1 MKNLRP
7 GLLLLTGCLL
17 LFLATFS
24 SSLLLQGN
32 DAYAPTLIAF
42 ITALIASISAFFIFY
57 FALKRF
63 VQNRLQNIFRTLQSP
78 PTLKHKNVNA
88 LITEAERHVNV
99 LNDYRI
105 REIKQ
110 LKVQDEF
117 RREFI
122 GNLSHELKTPIFSIQ
137 GFLDSLLDG
146 ALENPEINR
155 KFIERA
161 SISTDRMV
169 QLIEDLDQITK
180 LESTELKIVKRP
192 FELIDLIKEI
202 IDTLELQAKEKNIK
216 LKIAKEYPATY
227 VMGDRNKL
235 FQVFTNLLRNSISYG
250 NVDGNTEIFISPID
264 DLILIEVSD
273 DGIGIDPNHWPRVFE
288 RFYRVEKSRSRHEGG
303 TGLGLAIVK
312 HILEAHGQGI
322 TLRSTSGVGTTF
334 SFSLEKS
341 PKNLQLSSRGIPIN

>member
-1 MKNLRP
+1 
-7 GLLLLTGCLL
+7 
-17 LFLATFS
+17 
-24 SSLLLQGN
+24 
-32 DAYAPTLIAF
+32 
-42 ITALIASISAFFIFY
+42 
-57 FALKRF
+57 
-63 VQNRLQNIFRTLQSP
+63 
-78 PTLKHKNVNA
+78 

>member
-7 GLLLLTGCLL
+7 GLLLFTGCLI
-17 LFLATFS
+17 LFLVTFC
-24 SSLLLQGN
+24 SSLLLQGSGSFTPN
-32 DAYAPTLIAF
+32 LNAF
-42 ITALIASISAFFIFY
+42 ITALVASTCAFFIFY

-63 VQNRLQNIFRTLQSP
+63 VQNRLQNIFRILQSP
-78 PTLKHKNVNA
+78 PTLRHKNVNE

-117 RREFI
+117 RKEFI

-155 KFIERA
+155 NFIERA
-161 SISTDRMV
+161 SIATDRMV

-192 FELIDLIKEI
+192 FELTELLKEI
-202 IDTLELQAKEKNIK
+202 IDTLELQAKEKNINLK
-216 LKIAKEYPATY
+216 LAKEYPLTF

-250 NVDGNTEIFISPID
+250 NVDGTTEVFISPID
-264 DLILIEVSD
+264 DLILIEVAD
-273 DGIGIDPNHWPRVFE
+273 NGIGIDPNHWPRVFE

-312 HILEAHGQGI
+312 HILEAHGQSI
-322 TLRSTSGVGTTF
+322 TLRSTAGVGTTF

>member
-63 VQNRLQNIFRTLQSP
+63 VQNRLQNIFRSLQSP

-250 NVDGNTEIFISPID
+250 NVDGNTEIFINPID